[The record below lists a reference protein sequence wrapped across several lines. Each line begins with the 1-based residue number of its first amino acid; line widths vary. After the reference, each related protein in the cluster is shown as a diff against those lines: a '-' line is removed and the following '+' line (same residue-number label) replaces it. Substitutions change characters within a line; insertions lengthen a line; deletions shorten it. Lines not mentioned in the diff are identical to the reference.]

1 MGELGALISGGQAQR
16 LNMARAIIKDA
27 PILLLDEVTSSL
39 DAENEELIKNYIRA
53 QAGRKTVLVIAHRL
67 STVKGVDRIALVQD
81 GQIVAQGHH
90 DELAATNPYYEKVVA
105 LQFAA

>member
-1 MGELGALISGGQAQR
+1 MNDLQPLMNGITLSEF
-16 LNMARAIIKDA
+16 MK
-27 PILLLDEVTSSL
+27 PYT
-39 DAENEELIKNYIRA
+39 ENEELIKNYIRA

-81 GQIVAQGHH
+81 GQIVAQGPH
-90 DELAATNPYYEKVVA
+90 DELAATNSYYEKVVA